1 MTATT
6 DRPDTRAVTTAGS
19 RAPRSGPPRTRGW
32 IARRGLLYAT
42 LVALLL
48 VFVFPLLW
56 ALSGSFKQ
64 RGDIFATPPTL
75 IPSPATGRTTRT
87 CSPPSRSG
95 PGSASVWAPP

>member
-48 VFVFPLLW
+48 VFVFPLLV
-56 ALSGSFKQ
+56 
-64 RGDIFATPPTL
+64 RGN
-75 IPSPATGRTTRT
+75 
-87 CSPPSRSG
+87 
-95 PGSASVWAPP
+95 